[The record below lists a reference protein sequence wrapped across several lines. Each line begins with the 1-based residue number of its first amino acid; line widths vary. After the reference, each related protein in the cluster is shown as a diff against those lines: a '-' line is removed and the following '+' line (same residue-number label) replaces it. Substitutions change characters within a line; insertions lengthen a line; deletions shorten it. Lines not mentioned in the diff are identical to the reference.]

1 MYLCSRF
8 TFTKV
13 TFRRF
18 TYLIIFLTSICS
30 VSHAQL
36 MDNSHKV
43 ETLSLKE
50 RISVH
55 TSLTDWVLLTPNIG
69 VEYDLTN
76 KNWNRY
82 SALVNLRFRPKSSDT
97 FVQPM
102 VFDIF
107 EVTLEGRV
115 YWRERQAQA
124 SGYLSPHHSWWDKL
138 WSCRVKVPSHPKWI
152 FYRGIYLTYSDYN
165 IYIDG
170 INGRDGQAIMFGGTW
185 GFVKPFLAFKNG
197 NSLDMDFGLSVGICY
212 QKFRSYKHNQK
223 TNTYPTVSRV
233 GWRLEHYPMPR
244 DIHIGVVYRF
254 GNYPIQK
261 KYRWRYDVDMEYRAR
276 IDSIYEH
283 RLSGNE
289 HKFIRDSIYQVV
301 SKDFRL
307 LYDSCVQARKAEA
320 QKAIDARAPKRIE
333 TGTATKPK
341 KEKKEKQKDKK

>member
-1 MYLCSRF
+1 
-8 TFTKV
+8 
-13 TFRRF
+13 
-18 TYLIIFLTSICS
+18 
-30 VSHAQL
+30 

-170 INGRDGQAIMFGGTW
+170 IKGRDGQAIMFGGTW
-185 GFVKPFLAFKNG
+185 GFIKPFLAFKNG
-197 NSLDMDFGLSVGICY
+197 NSLDMDFGL
-212 QKFRSYKHNQK
+212 
-223 TNTYPTVSRV
+223 
-233 GWRLEHYPMPR
+233 L
-244 DIHIGVVYRF
+244 
-254 GNYPIQK
+254 
-261 KYRWRYDVDMEYRAR
+261 
-276 IDSIYEH
+276 
-283 RLSGNE
+283 
-289 HKFIRDSIYQVV
+289 
-301 SKDFRL
+301 
-307 LYDSCVQARKAEA
+307 
-320 QKAIDARAPKRIE
+320 
-333 TGTATKPK
+333 
-341 KEKKEKQKDKK
+341 